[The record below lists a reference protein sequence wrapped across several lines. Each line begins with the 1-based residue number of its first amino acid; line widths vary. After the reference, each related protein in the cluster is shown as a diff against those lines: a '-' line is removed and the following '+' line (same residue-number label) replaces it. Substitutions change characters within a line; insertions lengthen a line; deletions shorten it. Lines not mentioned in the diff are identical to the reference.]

1 MKPSTTDQIKGSFH
15 EMKGKAKEKT
25 GRSRITPTWR
35 LKVKT
40 RSSQAKSKT
49 KSARLKRCSR
59 SKQISPTAGSDC
71 GRRVERVTGSLVVVQ
86 AGFSHPVFRLSQDA
100 TASLLILAS
109 LRRWLS
115 ASEANNCGRCT
126 TVTRFGESQAIRRSC
141 RTKRSREYLLTRRSV
156 PYRRADNRS

>member
-1 MKPSTTDQIKGSFH
+1 MK
-15 EMKGKAKEKT
+15 MKGKAKEKT

-86 AGFSHPVFRLSQDA
+86 AGFSQPVFRLSQDA
-100 TASLLILAS
+100 TASLPMLAPCVDDHREAKRITVGDVPSVHDLAS
-109 LRRWLS
+109 PGNWKFLS
-115 ASEANNCGRCT
+115 
-126 TVTRFGESQAIRRSC
+126 
-141 RTKRSREYLLTRRSV
+141 TKRSREYLLTRGSV
-156 PYRRADNRS
+156 SIPPG